1 MMLES
6 MKDYFNETTTTN
18 GAKAFKSTKSHVLD
32 LFYKGGAMRNA
43 SKSEKTH
50 LVSMAYNED
59 PLSTMRALFYLRDVR
74 GGQGEKNFFQVAIE
88 YIANNHKEGM
98 RNNIALIG
106 EYGYW
111 KDVLV
116 LLDTELKN
124 ETLLI
129 IAQQLMLD
137 SKSEHPSLL
146 AKWLPSENAS
156 SQNTKRLA
164 KIIRESLKVTPKQY
178 RKLLSSLRAKISL
191 VETKLTEGR
200 YADIDY
206 TSIPSKAG
214 MVYRKAFYRNDE
226 ERYTDFLNALSKGT
240 VKVNSSTLYPSDI
253 VEKILGN
260 SWYNSP
266 KLTQSDRELFEGQW
280 KNLLN
285 FITSSEDS
293 IVMADTSGSMTGTP
307 MNVAI
312 SLAIYIAERNKG
324 AFNGYFMTF
333 NSKPQFV
340 EVVGKDI
347 TEKAVNVKHA
357 PWGGST
363 NIESALNSIL
373 DVAINAN
380 IPQSEMIKKI
390 YIVSDMQ
397 FDYCTRYNETTFHA
411 MKRKFAEHGYEL
423 PQIVFWNVN
432 GSDNVPVTT
441 NEQGVALVSGYS
453 PSIMKNLLGK
463 EDLTPYGLMMDV
475 IDSER
480 YGAITIA

>member
-6 MKDYFNETTTTN
+6 MKDYFNETKTTN
-18 GAKAFKSTKSHVLD
+18 GAKAYKSTKSHVLD

-43 SKSEKTH
+43 SESDIQH
-50 LVSMAYNED
+50 LVSQAYNENS
-59 PLSTMRALFYLRDVR
+59 LLTMKTLFYLRDIKQ
-74 GGQGEKNFFQVAIE
+74 GQGERNFFKVAIK
-88 YIANNHKEGM
+88 YIANNCKEGM

-124 ETLLI
+124 ETLLV
-129 IAQQLMLD
+129 IANQLMLD
-137 SKSEHPSLL
+137 SKSGHPSLL

-156 SQNTKRLA
+156 SQETKRLA
-164 KIIRESLKVTPKQY
+164 RIIRQGLNVTPKQY
-178 RKLLSSLRAKISL
+178 RKLLSGLRSKINL
-191 VETKLTEGR
+191 VETKLTEKR

-226 ERYTDFLNALSKGT
+226 ERYTDFLNALSNGK

-260 SWYNSP
+260 SWYYSQP
-266 KLTQSDRELFEGQW
+266 VTEQERKLYQGQW
-280 KNLLN
+280 ENLPN
-285 FITSSEDS
+285 FITDNEDS
-293 IVMADTSGSMTGTP
+293 IVMADTSGSMSGTP

-312 SLAIYIAERNKG
+312 SLAMYIAERNKG

-333 NSKPQFV
+333 NDTPQFI
-340 EVVGKDI
+340 EVTGKDVV
-347 TEKAVNVKHA
+347 EKAKNIKKA

-373 DVAINAN
+373 DVALTAK

-397 FDYCTRYNETTFHA
+397 FNYCTYYDDTVFHA
-411 MKRKFAEHGYEL
+411 MKRKYAEHGYEL

-432 GSDNVPVTT
+432 GSANVPVTT
-441 NEQGVALVSGYS
+441 NDQGVALVSGYS
-453 PSIMKNLLGK
+453 PSIMKNLLGNK
-463 EDLTPYGLMMDV
+463 DLSPYGLMLQV
-475 IDSER
+475 IESER
-480 YGAITIA
+480 YQDIVVG